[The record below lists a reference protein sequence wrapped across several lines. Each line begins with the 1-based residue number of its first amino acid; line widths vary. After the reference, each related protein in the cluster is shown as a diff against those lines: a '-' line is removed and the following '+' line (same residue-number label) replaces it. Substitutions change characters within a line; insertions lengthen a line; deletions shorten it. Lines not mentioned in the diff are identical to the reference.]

1 MKSGSCVKPGGWRWW
16 VGPSF
21 PLGRASGENLV
32 QTGTAPF
39 GYQPLPGTSV
49 PMTHP
54 WYSEVQGQDDVG
66 GRGRSMARERVATA
80 ITRSPLAGRASE
92 PPRARRSAGPSA
104 SSPCPSPLAPQ
115 RHTFTPS
122 WKTPSFPPPR
132 GSKPR
137 RALVRAKAGATHP
150 SRRRDPTPTP
160 SDRSLTEPLA

>member
-66 GRGRSMARERVATA
+66 GGGAAWRGSAWPPRSRAVH
-80 ITRSPLAGRASE
+80 SPGEPQSRLVHADLQGRQRPAHALPRRHPNDTPSPPPGRHHRFHRRAGLSLGELLSGLRLE
-92 PPRARRSAGPSA
+92 PPTHLDAATPRRHPATGPS
-104 SSPCPSPLAPQ
+104 Q
-115 RHTFTPS
+115 
-122 WKTPSFPPPR
+122 
-132 GSKPR
+132 
-137 RALVRAKAGATHP
+137 
-150 SRRRDPTPTP
+150 SR
-160 SDRSLTEPLA
+160 

>member
-54 WYSEVQGQDDVG
+54 WYSEVQEQDDVG
-66 GRGRSMARERVATA
+66 GRGHSMAREHVATA

-104 SSPCPSPLAPQ
+104 SSPCPSPSAPQ

-122 WKTPSFPPPR
+122 WKTPSFPPPSGLSLGELSSGLR
-132 GSKPR
+132 LEPPTHLDAATPR
-137 RALVRAKAGATHP
+137 RHPATGP
-150 SRRRDPTPTP
+150 SQSR
-160 SDRSLTEPLA
+160 

>member
-1 MKSGSCVKPGGWRWW
+1 MVGGTQFSPWQGLRGESGPNWHSTIRVPAAARDKRPDDSPVVFRSAGT
-16 VGPSF
+16 
-21 PLGRASGENLV
+21 GRR
-32 QTGTAPF
+32 
-39 GYQPLPGTSV
+39 
-49 PMTHP
+49 
-54 WYSEVQGQDDVG
+54 G
-66 GRGRSMARERVATA
+66 GRGRSMPRERVTTA

-104 SSPCPSPLAPQ
+104 SSPCPSPSAPQ

>member
-66 GRGRSMARERVATA
+66 AGAQHGEGARGHRDHAQSTRWASLRAASCTQICRAVSVQPVPFPVGTPTTHLHPLLEDTTVSTA
-80 ITRSPLAGRASE
+80 V
-92 PPRARRSAGPSA
+92 
-104 SSPCPSPLAPQ
+104 
-115 RHTFTPS
+115 
-122 WKTPSFPPPR
+122 

-137 RALVRAKAGATHP
+137 
-150 SRRRDPTPTP
+150 
-160 SDRSLTEPLA
+160 